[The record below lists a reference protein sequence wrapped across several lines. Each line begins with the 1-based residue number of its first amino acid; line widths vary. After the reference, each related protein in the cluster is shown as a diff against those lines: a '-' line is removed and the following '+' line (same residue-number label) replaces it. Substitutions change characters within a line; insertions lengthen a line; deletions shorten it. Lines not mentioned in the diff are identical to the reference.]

1 MSVEA
6 NTEVGR
12 TGGIGG
18 LIAALIQL
26 YDKIPSDIVAILA
39 RVIIGLVFWNSGR
52 TKVDGF
58 TIKDTTFFLFQEE
71 YKLPLI
77 PPDIAAYAATLSEH
91 IFPILLWLGLA
102 ARFSAT
108 ALLIMTLVIQTFVY
122 PEAYVTHGLWAVGL
136 LFIMMN
142 GPGVLSI
149 DHLLKRR

>member
-6 NTEVGR
+6 KTEAESP
-12 TGGIGG
+12 GGIAG
-18 LIAALIQL
+18 LISALIRL
-26 YDKIPSDIVAILA
+26 YEKIPGDLVAILA
-39 RVIIGLVFWNSGR
+39 RAVIGLVFWNSGR

-58 TIKDTTFFLFQEE
+58 AIKDTTFFLFQEE
-71 YKLPLI
+71 YKLPLVS
-77 PPDIAAYAATLSEH
+77 PDIAAYAATLSEH
-91 IFPILLWLGLA
+91 IFPILLWIGLA

-122 PEAYVTHGLWAVGL
+122 PEAYVTHGLWAVAL
-136 LFIMMN
+136 LFIMIN

>member
-6 NTEVGR
+6 KTEAESP
-12 TGGIGG
+12 GGIAG
-18 LIAALIQL
+18 LISALIRL
-26 YDKIPSDIVAILA
+26 YEKIPGDLVAILA
-39 RVIIGLVFWNSGR
+39 RAVIGLVFWNSGR

-58 TIKDTTFFLFQEE
+58 AIKDTTFFLFQEE
-71 YKLPLI
+71 YKLPLV

-91 IFPILLWLGLA
+91 IFPILLWIGLA

-122 PEAYVTHGLWAVGL
+122 PEAYVTHGLWAVAL
-136 LFIMMN
+136 LFIMIN

>member
-1 MSVEA
+1 MSVDAKTEA
-6 NTEVGR
+6 ESP
-12 TGGIGG
+12 GGIAG
-18 LIAALIQL
+18 LIAALIRL
-26 YDKIPSDIVAILA
+26 YEKIPGDIVAILA

-58 TIKDTTFFLFQEE
+58 AIKDTTFFLFQEE
-71 YKLPLI
+71 YKVPLI
-77 PPDIAAYAATLSEH
+77 PPDIAAYMATLSEH

-122 PEAYVTHGLWAVGL
+122 PEAYVTHGLWAVAL